1 MTQYLLGLDAGN
13 TMTKVVLFDLQGREV
28 ESVRRRNPIL
38 FPAPGHTERDPQAMW
53 DDLCSAVRELL
64 ALGGVSPE
72 QIAAVSV
79 SGYGAGLYLVD
90 AHGRAIRP
98 GIMST
103 DSRVT
108 DLLAVWDR
116 TGLGHRNG
124 LRIQQR
130 LWTGQTAPLLAWL
143 SACEPE
149 AVAASHAILFCKD
162 YLRAQLCGDIST
174 DLTDAG
180 IAGLLD
186 VATGSYPHG
195 FYQELGLSDWQAK
208 LPTVGACTDI
218 VGEVSSAAAQA
229 TGLRPGTPVVRGLVD
244 VCAAALASGVRDPSQ
259 LSVIAGTFSI
269 SSTLH
274 ATPRLDTLPLL
285 QTAYPVGGY
294 FLASEGS
301 ATSASNFEW
310 YCKSILGPE
319 AATHAAGLGKSIYEV
334 CGERVSQ
341 VMDRAND
348 ILFFPFL
355 FGGPSGAPAGL
366 LGLKAEHDGADVLR
380 AIFEGIVFSHK
391 LDTDA
396 LLSGADS
403 AKVSSIR
410 LAGGAVNSS
419 VWCQMFADILGLPV
433 EVTEGNEVGARGT
446 AICAA
451 VAMGLYANLGE
462 AMKHMVRV
470 TRVYE
475 PHPKRQAA
483 YARKFKAFQQ
493 LAQALPGL
501 YGTHD

>member
-13 TMTKVVLFDLQGREV
+13 TMTKVVLFDMQGREV
-28 ESVRRRNPIL
+28 LSVRRRNPIL
-38 FPAPGHTERDPQAMW
+38 FPAPNHTERDPQAMW
-53 DDLCSAVRELL
+53 DDLCVAVRELL
-64 ALGGVSPE
+64 EQGAVSPDL
-72 QIAAVSV
+72 IAAVSV

-90 AHGRAIRP
+90 ANGRAIRP

-103 DSRVT
+103 DSRVA
-108 DLLAVWDR
+108 DLLAVWER
-116 TGLGHRNG
+116 AGFGHRSG
-124 LRIQQR
+124 LCTQQR
-130 LWTGQTAPLLAWL
+130 LWHGQSAPLLAWL
-143 SACEPE
+143 SAHEPE
-149 AVAASHAILFCKD
+149 VLATSHAILFCKD

-174 DLTDAG
+174 DPTDAG
-180 IAGLLD
+180 ISGLLN
-186 VATGSYPHG
+186 VAAGSYPHE
-195 FYQELGLSDWQAK
+195 FHQELGLSAWQSK
-208 LPTVGACTDI
+208 LPPVGASTDI
-218 VGEVSSAAAQA
+218 VGSVSAVAAQA
-229 TGLRPGTPVVRGLVD
+229 TGLRTGTPVVRGLVD
-244 VCAAALASGVRDPSQ
+244 VCAATLASGVIDPSQ
-259 LSVIAGTFSI
+259 LGVIAGTFSI

-274 ATPRLDTLPLL
+274 SAPRMDRVPLL
-285 QTAYPVGGY
+285 QSAYPVGGY

-319 AATHAAGLGKSIYEV
+319 AATYAASLGKSIYEV
-334 CGERVSQ
+334 CGERVKH
-341 VMDRAND
+341 VMDRPND

-391 LDTDA
+391 LDTEA

-403 AKVSSIR
+403 AKVTSIR

-451 VAMGLYANLGE
+451 VAIGIYANLEE
-462 AMKHMVRV
+462 AMKHMVRIAH
-470 TRVYE
+470 VYE
-475 PHPKRQAA
+475 PNPNRQPA
-483 YARKFKAFQQ
+483 YAKKFKAFRQ
-493 LAQALPGL
+493 LAQALPEL
-501 YGTHD
+501 CKSNE

>member
-13 TMTKVVLFDLQGREV
+13 TMTKVVLFDVEGREIMA
-28 ESVRRRNPIL
+28 VRRRNPIL
-38 FPAPGHTERDPQAMW
+38 FPAPDHTERDPQAMW
-53 DDLCSAVRELL
+53 DDLCEAVRELL
-64 ALGGVSPE
+64 QEGNVPPE
-72 QIAAVSV
+72 SIAAVSV

-90 AHGRAIRP
+90 ASGRAVRP

-103 DSRVT
+103 DARVT
-108 DLLAVWDR
+108 QLLSEWEAA
-116 TGLGHRNG
+116 GLGDRSG
-124 LRIQQR
+124 QCTQQR
-130 LWTGQTAPLLAWL
+130 LWNGQSAPLLAWL
-143 SACEPE
+143 SAHEPHAA
-149 AVAASHAILFCKD
+149 AVSHAVLFCKD

-174 DLTDAG
+174 DPTDAG
-180 IAGLLD
+180 ISGLLN
-186 VATGSYPHG
+186 VAAGDYPHDFHG
-195 FYQELGLSDWQAK
+195 SLGLTAWRSK
-208 LPTVGACTDI
+208 LPRVGASTDV
-218 VGEVSSAAAQA
+218 VGGVSATAAQA
-229 TGLRPGTPVVRGLVD
+229 TGLRAGTPVVRGLVD
-244 VCAAALASGVRDPSQ
+244 VCAAALASGVQHPSQ
-259 LSVIAGTFSI
+259 LSMIAGTFSI

-274 ATPRLDTLPLL
+274 AAPRLDTVPLL

-319 AATHAAGLGKSIYEV
+319 SATYAASLGKSIYEV

-341 VMDRAND
+341 VMDRPND

-355 FGGPSGAPAGL
+355 FGGPAGAPAGL
-366 LGLKAEHDGADVLR
+366 LGLKAEHNGADVLR

-396 LLSGADS
+396 LLTGADS
-403 AKVSSIR
+403 AKVTSIR

-451 VAMGLYANLGE
+451 V
-462 AMKHMVRV
+462 
-470 TRVYE
+470 
-475 PHPKRQAA
+475 
-483 YARKFKAFQQ
+483 
-493 LAQALPGL
+493 
-501 YGTHD
+501 